1 MDKRPYL
8 ILVASQKGGVGKT
21 TVAINL
27 AVALARKEYRV
38 ILVDADT
45 STFSINEHLGIKPGG
60 NGFVEAV
67 EGKVAIT
74 ETIFAYQPIDLHII
88 LGSDTKDV
96 FKPDREDLAK
106 FYAQ

>member
-27 AVALARKEYRV
+27 AVALTEQDYRV

-45 STFSINEHLGIKPGG
+45 STFSVNDHLGIKKGG

-67 EGKVAIT
+67 EGSAPLGDC
-74 ETIFAYQPIDLHII
+74 IFAYQPIDLKLM

-96 FKPDREDLAK
+96 YKPSAEDLAK
-106 FYAQ
+106 F